1 MTEQQQ
7 QQPSRRSR
15 AEGLRRR
22 LFLPRSVRAQLDRQ
36 AKQLDKLNAAVV
48 ALRAEWKPVNAEA
61 KYGVVEHGWMRNQV
75 GVLEE
80 RLGRIEE
87 RLGSGTFVA
96 DDAQMA
102 EARDLVQVVRQEH
115 EQVRVRMQI
124 ISHYEERLRRVEDAM
139 AQLYEGDPRH
149 LV

>member
-1 MTEQQQ
+1 MTDQQQ
-7 QQPSRRSR
+7 SLRRS
-15 AEGLRRR
+15 AAGLRRR

-36 AKQLDKLNAAVV
+36 SKQLDKLDAAVT
-48 ALRAEWKPVNAEA
+48 ALRSEWKPVNAEA
-61 KYGVVEHGWMRNQV
+61 RYGVVEHGWLRNQV

-102 EARDLVQVVRQEH
+102 EARDLVQAVRQEH

-124 ISHYEERLRRVEDAM
+124 VSHYEERLRRVEEAL
-139 AQLYEGDPRH
+139 ATLYDGDVRH
-149 LV
+149 PV